1 VRHVGEIARVRAAL
15 SMMAQAAVPFAVRW
29 TVPDLAQQKLTWL
42 ARGGRDFL
50 KVNRTMLHEM
60 GDAYREAA
68 VALLN
73 SRRRLDPTSPWRAA
87 AETYKDRVVRRL
99 RTGGDDIKGEL
110 KPLSPA
116 YIREKGFSRIGYRT
130 GQLLRDLTK
139 SKVTVTRR

>member
-1 VRHVGEIARVRAAL
+1 MGEIARIRAAL
-15 SMMAQAAVPFAVRW
+15 SMMAQAAVPFQVTWR
-29 TVPDLAQQKLTWL
+29 VPDLAAAKLSWL
-42 ARGGRDFL
+42 KKGGRDFL
-50 KVNRTMLHEM
+50 KVNRTVLHEM

-68 VALLN
+68 VALIN
-73 SRRRLDPTSPWRAA
+73 SRRKLDPTSPWKAA
-87 AETYKDRVVRRL
+87 GDTYRERILARL
-99 RTGGDDIKGEL
+99 RTGGGDIKGDL